1 MENITYHKA
10 GPNDLQAL
18 IDNRIAFTLEL
29 AGPQSSEDIASLKKG
44 LKSYFTETLKTNA
57 SIWYIAKAGSAVAG
71 IGGLVF
77 RLHPGNFKT
86 PSGRSGYIINMY
98 TVPAFRKK
106 GVCSGILNALIDDA
120 RRSGVNFFELH
131 ATKAGEFAY
140 IKNGF
145 IIHNEPTYRKYTE

>member
-1 MENITYHKA
+1 MENITCHKA
-10 GPNDLQAL
+10 GYKDLQIL
-18 IDNRIAFTLEL
+18 IDNRIAFALEL
-29 AGPQSSEDIASLKKG
+29 AGAQTEEAIKSLGEG
-44 LKSYFTETLKTNA
+44 LKAYFTETLKTNA
-57 SIWYIAKAGSAVAG
+57 SVWYIAKTGNTVAG

-106 GVCSGILNALIDDA
+106 GVCSCILNALTDEA
-120 RRSGVNFFELH
+120 RRSDVNFFELH
-131 ATKAGEFAY
+131 ATKSGEFAY

-145 IIHNEPTYRKYTE
+145 IIHNEPTYRKYTD